1 MLAACRVKE
10 VKLSEQKV
18 VFVGSGSAG
27 CGIAEQIIS
36 QMVTEGISEAQ
47 ARRQIFMVDRFGLL
61 SEGMGGLRD
70 FQAALVQSKDA
81 LKEWSYSGEFAS
93 LLDVMH
99 CAKPDILI
107 GVSGQ
112 PGLFTEQ
119 VIKTMYQGCDR
130 PIIFPLS
137 NPSKQVEATPQDV
150 ITWTQGQAIVATGSP
165 FAPFE
170 FEGKEFK
177 IPQCNNSYIFPGIGL
192 GVIAAN
198 ATRVTESMLMIT
210 SETLAENSPL
220 ANTGEGSLLPALTDI
235 ESLSKK
241 IAFKLA
247 KKAIEEGVA
256 LEISDDAIR
265 AAIEKNYW
273 LPEYRNYKRCSL

>member
-1 MLAACRVKE
+1 M
-10 VKLSEQKV
+10 
-18 VFVGSGSAG
+18 
-27 CGIAEQIIS
+27 
-36 QMVTEGISEAQ
+36 
-47 ARRQIFMVDRFGLL
+47 
-61 SEGMGGLRD
+61 
-70 FQAALVQSKDA
+70 
-81 LKEWSYSGEFAS
+81 
-93 LLDVMH
+93 
-99 CAKPDILI
+99 
-107 GVSGQ
+107 
-112 PGLFTEQ
+112 
-119 VIKTMYQGCDR
+119 
-130 PIIFPLS
+130 
-137 NPSKQVEATPQDV
+137 
-150 ITWTQGQAIVATGSP
+150 
-165 FAPFE
+165 
-170 FEGKEFK
+170 
-177 IPQCNNSYIFPGIGL
+177 
-192 GVIAAN
+192 IAAN